1 MELTA
6 RFLGVA
12 RILQMVSA
20 GGRAGGDSSES
31 HGDTDVA
38 GEELDS
44 PPAPRRY
51 VLPEGGKSTIRPH
64 SELLNQILIDKFKVS
79 VTTFKSSRCGNSDS
93 ALILNFTQFMH
104 VRVFTYKQRRPQI
117 YHSIYPALSFTKI
130 SIYL

>member
-1 MELTA
+1 MLIA
-6 RFLGVA
+6 RFLRVA

-38 GEELDS
+38 GEEPDS

-51 VLPEGGKSTIRPH
+51 VLPGGGKSTIRPH

-79 VTTFKSSRCGNSDS
+79 VNYTFESSRCGNSDP
-93 ALILNFTQFMH
+93 ALILGFAQFVK
-104 VRVFTYKQRRPQI
+104 VRICTYKQRRPRV
-117 YHSIYPALSFTKI
+117 YLSVSRAFSFTKM
-130 SIYL
+130 SVYL